1 VQPTKRSSAER
12 KSAQVVVAMMGMDN
26 ITCPSEGPVAG
37 CAVGVP
43 ASARMRGFGPQLAA
57 ARLSCGL
64 GLGSLGCSPTPLAW
78 RNAVVDCPGERRVR
92 ENRMHGVGGG
102 GRKRAEDAEPCADR
116 SVACRWR
123 ASRLPH
129 RAGWAIEPRNQGS
142 GVPTRLM
149 DAEGNIVGSVMR
161 ELSADPARS
170 KNLCMYGISMREN
183 REVPRSPVPADDAP
197 PRMDRGV
204 AYRLGSRVAQER
216 PRP

>member
-1 VQPTKRSSAER
+1 MRESDIEG
-12 KSAQVVVAMMGMDN
+12 VASHG
-26 ITCPSEGPVAG
+26 GPE
-37 CAVGVP
+37 
-43 ASARMRGFGPQLAA
+43 
-57 ARLSCGL
+57 SCDG
-64 GLGSLGCSPTPLAW
+64 
-78 RNAVVDCPGERRVR
+78 VR
-92 ENRMHGVGGG
+92 EGVGEALTG
-102 GRKRAEDAEPCADR
+102 
-116 SVACRWR
+116 V
-123 ASRLPH
+123 

-183 REVPRSPVPADDAP
+183 REVPWSSVPADDAP